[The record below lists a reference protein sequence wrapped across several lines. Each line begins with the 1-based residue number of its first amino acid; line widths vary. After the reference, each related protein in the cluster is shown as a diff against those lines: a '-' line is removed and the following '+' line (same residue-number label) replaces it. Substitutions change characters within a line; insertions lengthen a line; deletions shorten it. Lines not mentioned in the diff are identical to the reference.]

1 LPIISA
7 EFFIHIFYALAGMP
21 TMTAKQPFRDS
32 KLDGKKSVGAGS
44 KSTPLV
50 VQLTR
55 KIAAPPYL
63 GTVHRETPEP
73 VKIGRDAQDDSDLP
87 SFPGESW
94 FGG

>member
-1 LPIISA
+1 
-7 EFFIHIFYALAGMP
+7 MP

-63 GTVHRETPEP
+63 GAVHRETPEP
-73 VKIGRDAQDDSDLP
+73 VKIGRDAQDDLELP